1 MIEHVRRMARNNAWS
16 NHRLYRA
23 CGGLSASELG
33 APRTGFFP
41 SIRLTLNHILI
52 VDWYYL
58 DALEEAGQGLAVLQ
72 EDEPFTDFAQLRAA
86 QQAADARLIAVCEG
100 LGPAALS
107 RTVRLV
113 RDGGRSFE
121 ERIIDVLTHLSVH
134 QIHHRGQVHAML
146 SGTSAAPPQLD
157 EFFLEQDA
165 PLRADDLSAMA
176 WAGL

>member
-1 MIEHVRRMARNNAWS
+1 MARNSAWS

-58 DALEEAGQGLAVLQ
+58 DALEEAGEGLAVLQ
-72 EDEPFTDFAQLRAA
+72 DDEPFTDLAQLRSA
-86 QQAADARLIAVCEG
+86 QQAADARLMAFCEE
-100 LGPAALS
+100 LEPAALT

-113 RDGGRSFE
+113 RGGGRSFE
-121 ERIIDVLTHLSVH
+121 EQVVDVLTHLFIH

-146 SGTSAAPPQLD
+146 SGTSVAPPQLD

-165 PLRADDLSAMA
+165 PLRADDLSALG
-176 WAGL
+176 WHGR